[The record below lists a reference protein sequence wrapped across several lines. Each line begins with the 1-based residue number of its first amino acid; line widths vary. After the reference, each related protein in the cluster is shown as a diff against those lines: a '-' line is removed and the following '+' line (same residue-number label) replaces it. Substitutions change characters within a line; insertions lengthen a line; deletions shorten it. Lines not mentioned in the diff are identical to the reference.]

1 MGPGLDILL
10 ILYIGNP
17 QIHEAY
23 LIIIGPYKHL
33 VKEPNFVSLWDMSN
47 DGWCGGIHCIWL
59 LMGSQSQLLSLNSN
73 P

>member
-47 DGWCGGIHCIWL
+47 DG
-59 LMGSQSQLLSLNSN
+59 
-73 P
+73 